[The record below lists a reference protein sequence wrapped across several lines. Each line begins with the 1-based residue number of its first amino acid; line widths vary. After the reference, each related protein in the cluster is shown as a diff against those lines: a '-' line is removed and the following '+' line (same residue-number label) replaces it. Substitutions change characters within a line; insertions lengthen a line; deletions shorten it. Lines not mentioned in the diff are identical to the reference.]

1 MSYSIQYALSVLV
14 AVSLAMIGA
23 AIASA
28 DALDM
33 TKQHV
38 AVLGIASTGLG
49 VLALVL
55 PKIQKPPSDE
65 RRGMD

>member
-33 TKQHV
+33 TKQQV